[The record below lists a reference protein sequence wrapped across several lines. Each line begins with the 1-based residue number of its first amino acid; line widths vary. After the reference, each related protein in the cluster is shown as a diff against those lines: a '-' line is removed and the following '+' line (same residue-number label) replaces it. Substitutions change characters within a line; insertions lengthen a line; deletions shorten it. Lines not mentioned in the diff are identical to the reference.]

1 MTDQRELDR
10 ILGAFFAEGTDE
22 LADRVIDAAL
32 DQVGRTSQRRA
43 MRVPRK
49 LLAMPMPARLAAVA
63 VIGVVAVGA
72 ALFLGVAG
80 AGLAS
85 NIDNVVRLFVYRRV
99 SGIHPMLTLVGAFAG
114 IRLFGLVG
122 AFLGPLILSYFFE
135 LLRIFEES
143 TRAGDTAAI
152 LPMKHNG
159 A

>member
-72 ALFLGVAG
+72 ALFLARPARPVVGGPSPAP
-80 AGLAS
+80 GLIAS
-85 NIDNVVRLFVYRRV
+85 RARRPVHRPHRARPWSRPGRLR
-99 SGIHPMLTLVGAFAG
+99 
-114 IRLFGLVG
+114 
-122 AFLGPLILSYFFE
+122 GPPPE
-135 LLRIFEES
+135 
-143 TRAGDTAAI
+143 A
-152 LPMKHNG
+152 
-159 A
+159 